1 MYLVLMSRKSNT
13 STNIKQSKRRTK
25 TPVKDAT
32 QTEYNPQSYA
42 DKFKG

>member
-1 MYLVLMSRKSNT
+1 MKYFPIFT
-13 STNIKQSKRRTK
+13 QSKRHSK